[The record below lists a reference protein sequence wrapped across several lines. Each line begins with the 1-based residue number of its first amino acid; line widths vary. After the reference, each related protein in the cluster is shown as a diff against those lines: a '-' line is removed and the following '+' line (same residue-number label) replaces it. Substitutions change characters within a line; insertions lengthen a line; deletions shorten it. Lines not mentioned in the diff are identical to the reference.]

1 MSMENALNRIRRE
14 AGIKKCLIVDGNVN
28 DVVLFDRKIMNVK
41 DAIRSILTELGYLA
55 VVSWDRIS
63 GVDGDIGTLK
73 ATEDVGDES
82 GEEYDIGEEIVP
94 EQTLAPGSCKTPCD
108 MLNVV
113 CRTMTD
119 RNQRVAFILDWSEYL
134 FSSNGMLDADD
145 REHLTLLGKAIRTL
159 EPRFGTKNVRGSTVV
174 IIASKSSY
182 IPIPAYS
189 GNPEVSIITVSKPSL
204 EERRLMMVKVKTGF
218 KLKDDN
224 AELSNVYA
232 FENCVNL
239 LNDFTNREIIQMA
252 NLSQTEQGMSFEKLF
267 YLFRYGEKE
276 NPWEMLNI
284 KKVRTL
290 RAVLS
295 ERVIGQDRAIE
306 HVEDTI
312 IKAYMGMTGIHKS
325 SSKSMPKGVFFLVG
339 PTGVGKTELSKAL
352 AKFLFGD
359 ESACIRFDMSEY
371 TQPNSDQ
378 KLIGAPPGYVG
389 YESGGQLT
397 NAIREKPFSVVLF
410 DEIEKAA
417 KPNPRILDIFLQIL
431 EDGRLTDGR
440 GETTYFTDTVII
452 FTSNLGASSVRDVG
466 NNDKTCSQFVSIVKD
481 YFDNE
486 LGRPEILGRIGYDN
500 IIPFNFINDR
510 SFAKNILLSKFKPI
524 DDSVYDKYGL
534 HLKLSDESEFSDYI
548 LAGADV
554 SKGGR
559 DILNALDTRLI
570 TPLAKFLFPIKEELD
585 RMKDSTIIVTVSG
598 GKLGFRFDE

>member
-1 MSMENALNRIRRE
+1 MSMENAMNRIRRE

-28 DVVLFDRKIMNVK
+28 DVVLYNRNITNVK
-41 DAIRSILTELGYLA
+41 DAIRSILSELGYLDI
-55 VVSWDRIS
+55 VSWDRIS
-63 GVDGDIGTLK
+63 GVEGDLDSLK
-73 ATEDVGDES
+73 ATEDVDDDG
-82 GEEYDIGEEIVP
+82 GEEYDVDDDTVP
-94 EQTLAPGSCKTPCD
+94 AQSIAPGSCKTPCD
-108 MLNVV
+108 MLNLV

-119 RNQRVAFILDWSEYL
+119 KNRRVAFILDWSEYL
-134 FSSNGMLDADD
+134 FSSNGMLDIDD

-159 EPRFGTKNVRGSTVV
+159 EPRVGSKNVRGSTVV
-174 IIASKSSY
+174 IITSKSTY
-182 IPIPAYS
+182 IPISAYS
-189 GNPEVSIITVSKPSL
+189 GNPEVSIIPVSKPNL
-204 EERRLMMVKVKTGF
+204 EERRLMMTKVKQGF
-218 KLKDDN
+218 RLKDDN
-224 AELSNVYA
+224 AELSNEYS

-252 NLSQTEQGMSFEKLF
+252 NLSQTEPDMSFEKLF

-276 NPWEMLNI
+276 NPWETLNL
-284 KKVRTL
+284 KKVRNIRKL
-290 RAVLS
+290 LS
-295 ERVIGQDRAIE
+295 KRVIGQDRAIE

-312 IKAYMGMTGIHKS
+312 IKAFMGMTGIHKS
-325 SSKSMPKGVFFLVG
+325 SSKSMPKGVFFFVG

-352 AKFLFGD
+352 AEFLFGE

-452 FTSNLGASSVRDVG
+452 FTSNLGASSVKDVG
-466 NNDKTCSQFVSIVKD
+466 DNEKTCEQFVSIVKD

-510 SFAKNILLSKFKPI
+510 SFAKNILLSKFEPMANSI
-524 DDSVYDKYGL
+524 YEKYGI
-534 HLKLSDESEFSDYI
+534 HLRISDEARFSDYI
-548 LAGADV
+548 LKGADV

-559 DILNALDTRLI
+559 DILNALDSRLI
-570 TPLAKFLFPIKEELD
+570 TPLAKYMFQIKEELD
-585 RMKDSTIIVTVSG
+585 RMRGSTIYVGVSE
-598 GKLGFRFDE
+598 GKLEFSFDE